1 MVNYRE
7 KIIALWTVFL
17 LGTLFHVQ
25 LGLMPLFHGLTV
37 AESQPAQN
45 LGDIAGMMWLM
56 LAFFVVPMFAIV
68 AAAFTD
74 AKGYRVIHFVVTLV
88 YSVLNLL
95 HLILDLF
102 VQPLLWYQIALMV
115 LLFIFGLLLNVV
127 AYQWMRVEVRHHKR
141 MFLHQV
147 SHE

>member
-25 LGLMPLFHGLTV
+25 LGLMPLFHGLKV
-37 AESQPAQN
+37 VESQPAHN
-45 LGDIAGMMWLM
+45 VGEIAGIMWLM
-56 LAFFVVPMFAIV
+56 LAFFVVPMLAIV
-68 AAAFTD
+68 STVFTGV
-74 AKGYRVIHFVVTLV
+74 KGYRVIHFGLTLV

-102 VQPLLWYQIALMV
+102 VQPLLWYQIALMA

-127 AYQWMRVEVRHHKR
+127 AYQWMQVELKHRKKFVIHN
-141 MFLHQV
+141 
-147 SHE
+147 S